1 MTEDEFLDDQKTWF
15 DPKNEANNTFFW
27 ESEEWMKDVM
37 KRSEQAVIYV
47 FCISS
52 GVTDN
57 AQLLVYVR
65 LFHQDK
71 K

>member
-37 KRSEQAVIYV
+37 KRSEQAVVCHGRDAI
-47 FCISS
+47 
-52 GVTDN
+52 
-57 AQLLVYVR
+57 
-65 LFHQDK
+65 
-71 K
+71 